1 VAGVGQR
8 MITGVAKRMAGQ
20 FFQAIDDELMGT
32 VTPIAAAP
40 SAAAASEASLVV
52 GAEPAG
58 AGPRV
63 FAGKAGVPAGTPADV
78 RTLALGALGGAAL
91 TLVGVL
97 VGYRLARR

>member
-1 VAGVGQR
+1 
-8 MITGVAKRMAGQ
+8 MAGQ

-40 SAAAASEASLVV
+40 SAVAAGG
-52 GAEPAG
+52 GAVAAPTT
-58 AGPRV
+58 AGPQV
-63 FAGKAGVPAGTPADV
+63 FTGRAGVPAGTSADV
-78 RTLALGALGGAAL
+78 KTLAMGAVGGAIL